1 MPLTAG
7 ALCVNFSRRNMDKK
21 HRETCIQN
29 KNYCNQVLK
38 KHTQIK
44 KKDEIEFKKNPVC
57 VVKSSYLQNCVH

>member
-1 MPLTAG
+1 MSLTAG
-7 ALCVNFSRRNMDKK
+7 ALCVNFSRRYMDKK

-44 KKDEIEFKKNPVC
+44 KKDEIEF
-57 VVKSSYLQNCVH
+57 